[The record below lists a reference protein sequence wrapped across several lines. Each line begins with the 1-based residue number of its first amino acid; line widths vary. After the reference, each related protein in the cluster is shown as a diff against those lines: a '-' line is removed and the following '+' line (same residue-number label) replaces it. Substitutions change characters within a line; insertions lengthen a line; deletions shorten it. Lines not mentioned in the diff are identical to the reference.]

1 MLEKFQN
8 KLQELNQKK
17 ESKDMDFIYG
27 VNEKTKGGFLGGFEE
42 GLIERKKITLKEKA
56 FFFSLFSVLL
66 NAGITT
72 IQSLKVLS
80 NKTENIKFKRILN
93 TIVYDVEKG
102 ESLSNAMEKFPEAF
116 TGAEVGVV
124 RSGEA
129 IGALDRVMAKLA
141 KQTEDQNKLLT
152 QLKSS
157 LTYPA
162 IVFTILIGAVI
173 LMFGFVVPKL
183 VELFLENGL
192 ELPTITKV
200 MLFISQVLQDFWGL
214 IIIAIILL
222 LILASAYFN
231 SEEGKF
237 QYDLFK
243 IKAPIMGPIL
253 KKVYIVRFMSTMAL
267 LVEAGVPL
275 HQTIQIIAD
284 VIDNEVYRLKAYE
297 LKAAVSQGR
306 KVSESLAETP
316 FLFPETVSKVLEIG
330 EQSAAI
336 GEMSNKI
343 SNQYLGEV
351 DYTLKNLTSVIGPIV
366 IVLVG
371 AFVAV
376 FALAILSPVFQLTEG
391 IV

>member
-8 KLQELNQKK
+8 KLQELNQKQ
-17 ESKDMDFIYG
+17 ESKEMDFIYG
-27 VNEKTKGGFLGGFEE
+27 VNEKTNSGLLGNFEE
-42 GLIERKKITLKEKA
+42 ALIERKKITLKEKS

-72 IQSLKVLS
+72 IQSLKILS
-80 NKTENIKFKRILN
+80 NKTDSIKFKRILN
-93 TIVYDVEKG
+93 TIIYDLEKG

-116 TGAEVGVV
+116 TGAEIGVI

-141 KQTEDQNKLLT
+141 KQTEDQNKLIT

-162 IVFTILIGAVI
+162 IVFTILIGAVG

-183 VELFLENGL
+183 VELFIENGL

-200 MLFISQVLQDFWGL
+200 MLFVSKILQDFWGL
-214 IIIAIILL
+214 IIIGIILL
-222 LILASAYFN
+222 LILASAYFS
-231 SEEGKF
+231 SEDGKF

-243 IKAPIMGPIL
+243 IKMPIIGPIL
-253 KKVYIVRFMSTMAL
+253 RKVYIVRFMSIMAL

-275 HQTIQIIAD
+275 HKTIQIIAD
-284 VIDNEVYRLKAYE
+284 VIDNEVYRLKAFE

-306 KVSESLAETP
+306 KVSQSLSETP
-316 FLFPETVSKVLEIG
+316 FLFPETVTKVLEIG

-336 GEMSNKI
+336 GEMSDKI
-343 SNQYLGEV
+343 SKQYLGEV

-371 AFVAV
+371 GFVAV
-376 FALAILSPVFQLTEG
+376 FALAILGPVFQLTEG
-391 IV
+391 VI